1 MAVLKTIDPATGKAG
16 RQYETFGP
24 ETLEAALD
32 AVVEA
37 QAQWRETD
45 FALRAQR
52 IRDLGGL
59 LDQEARRLAESA
71 VAEMGKPLQQAIAEL
86 RKCVT
91 ACTYT
96 AEQGA
101 ALLASRPVDTP
112 GAQSFV
118 CFRPLGVVL
127 AIMPWNFPFWQ
138 VIRCAIPALMAGNA
152 VVLKHASNVTG
163 CALELEALFER
174 AGFPRNL
181 FRTLLLD
188 HAQVEQLIRDRRIHA
203 VSLTGSVEAG
213 RRVAQAAGGAL
224 KKCVLELGGSD
235 AYVVLADA
243 DVAAAARVCV
253 AARLVNGGQSCIA
266 AKRFIVV
273 ESLRA
278 AFTQAVID
286 ELRGYTVGEPLAE
299 GTRVGPMARTDLR
312 DELHAQVR
320 RSMDLGARCLLGGEL
335 PEGPGAYYPVTLLDE
350 VRPGMPAYDEELFG
364 PVAAILPARD
374 DADALRIANDS
385 EFGLGGAVFTRDH
398 ALGLRLAE
406 QSIEAG
412 SVFVNRAFASSAEL
426 PFGGIRHSGYG
437 RELGA
442 FGILEF
448 VNIKAVSIAEPAH
461 G

>member
-1 MAVLKTIDPATGKAG
+1 MAVLQTMNPATGLAG
-16 RQYETFGP
+16 RSYETFDP
-24 ETLEAALD
+24 ETLETALD

-45 FALRAQR
+45 FATRAQR
-52 IRDLGGL
+52 IEDLGQLLNQEVQGL
-59 LDQEARRLAESA
+59 AALA
-71 VAEMGKPLQQAIAEL
+71 VAEMGKPMQQAVAEVQ
-86 RKCVT
+86 KCVT

-96 AEQGA
+96 ARQGA
-101 ALLASRPVDTP
+101 TLLAARPVPTP

-118 CFRPLGVVL
+118 CFRPLGLVF
-127 AIMPWNFPFWQ
+127 AIMPWNFPYWQ
-138 VIRCAIPALMAGNA
+138 VIRCAVPALMAGNA

-163 CALELEALFER
+163 CALELERLFER

-188 HAQVEQLIRDRRIHA
+188 HAQVEQVIRDRRVHA

-243 DVAAAARVCV
+243 DVAEAARIC
-253 AARLVNGGQSCIA
+253 AGARMVNAGQSCIA

-273 ESLRA
+273 EAVRL
-278 AFTQAVID
+278 AFTEAVTA
-286 ELRGYTVGEPLAE
+286 ELRTFTVGDPLLE
-299 GTRVGPMARTDLR
+299 GTRVGPMARADLR
-312 DELHAQVR
+312 DELHVQVR
-320 RSMDLGARCLLGGEL
+320 RSIDLGARCLLGGEL
-335 PEGPGAYYPVTLLDE
+335 PVGAGAYYPVTLLDD

-385 EFGLGGAVFTRDH
+385 EFGLGGAVFTRDR

-448 VNIKAVSIAEPAH
+448 VNIKAISVAEPAH